1 MQPGDTTPP
10 HLGDDATTDALPV
23 APALG
28 ASLDAARM
36 PRQSTLLEPRV
47 LLVCA
52 VAVLL
57 GVCAAFIAQ
66 LLVGLIALVTN
77 VAFYGRWSVEEVS
90 PAGHALGAWVI
101 VVPVVG
107 GLLVGLMA
115 RWKMPAHW
123 RGISCPSWS
132 GTSGRRPR
140 TVRRCRWRRGRTSTK
155 RWRAFRIRC
164 AHRFNVRRFDG
175 AGAKLPGYQ
184 P

>member
-77 VAFYGRWSVEEVS
+77 V
-90 PAGHALGAWVI
+90 
-101 VVPVVG
+101 
-107 GLLVGLMA
+107 
-115 RWKMPAHW
+115 
-123 RGISCPSWS
+123 
-132 GTSGRRPR
+132 
-140 TVRRCRWRRGRTSTK
+140 
-155 RWRAFRIRC
+155 
-164 AHRFNVRRFDG
+164 
-175 AGAKLPGYQ
+175 
-184 P
+184 